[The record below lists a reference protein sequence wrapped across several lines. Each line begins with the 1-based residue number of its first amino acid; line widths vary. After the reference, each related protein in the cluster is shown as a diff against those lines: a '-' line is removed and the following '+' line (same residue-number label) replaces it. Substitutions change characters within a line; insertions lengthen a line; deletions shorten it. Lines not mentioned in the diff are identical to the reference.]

1 MLSSIQVSFNEMSFS
16 LLFTLDIYDWCVF
29 ELDPFHRCRKFQKQ
43 TPGRFFIGEIFES
56 KYFSEQYLPFIDY
69 SETTKIEIIISKQS
83 LKSEIV
89 QFRIMGDCEVADTE
103 AAVGLGCALESFAEV
118 DEVKS

>member
-1 MLSSIQVSFNEMSFS
+1 MIGVFLNLIHSTDVESFKNKHLGDFSLGKFLKVNIFLNNTCPSSITQKPQKLKSFS
-16 LLFTLDIYDWCVF
+16 
-29 ELDPFHRCRKFQKQ
+29 Q
-43 TPGRFFIGEIFES
+43 TI
-56 KYFSEQYLPFIDY
+56 
-69 SETTKIEIIISKQS
+69 

>member
-69 SETTKIEIIISKQS
+69 SETTKIEIIISNNP
-83 LKSEIV
+83 
-89 QFRIMGDCEVADTE
+89 
-103 AAVGLGCALESFAEV
+103 
-118 DEVKS
+118 